1 MYSKRGENM
10 AHAFYPFVEDHE
22 GEKELDS
29 QDKLDSKDKT
39 VSDSTSKNDVLLPH
53 YAARIAVFDAT
64 NAAPRV
70 VVIEPCNV
78 RDYLEEITQQVAKL
92 ASEQGGTIPF
102 MVIREIVENF
112 IHAYFIE
119 PSISILDK
127 GMTIRFADQGP
138 GIKEKDKALD
148 FGTTSATTEMKRYI
162 RGVGSGLPYVREY
175 MKSTHG
181 FLDVEDNIN
190 GGTIVTLC
198 AQSDTQYSRKT
209 YDKTPT
215 VNTHPGVQGYTTHQP
230 MDSVQN
236 YEVNELDAFNRA
248 YQANTNYPVNV
259 YTPYSTKQ
267 TPTRYAPMY
276 QQTYQQIPSQEY
288 QQIPPQEYPQQQAQM
303 SSPMQVQQTQ
313 VTSPLTTLPLTARQ
327 QQILRCAQTY
337 GYVGPTELTK
347 LYGLSQP
354 TWSRELKA
362 LEDMGILHKNPKEQK
377 RVITKLGYAY
387 INSHLQQ

>member
-10 AHAFYPFVEDHE
+10 THAFYPFVEDHE
-22 GEKELDS
+22 REKE
-29 QDKLDSKDKT
+29 LDSKDKT

-78 RDYLEEITQQVAKL
+78 RDYLEEITQQVTKL

-215 VNTHPGVQGYTTHQP
+215 VNTHPSVQGYTTHQP

-236 YEVNELDAFNRA
+236 YEVNEPDAFNRT

-267 TPTRYAPMY
+267 TSTRYAPLY
-276 QQTYQQIPSQEY
+276 QQTYQQT
-288 QQIPPQEYPQQQAQM
+288 PPQDYLQQQAQA
-303 SSPMQVQQTQ
+303 SYPMQIQQPQ
-313 VTSPLTTLPLTARQ
+313 ATSPLSTLPLTARQ
-327 QQILRCAQTY
+327 EQVLRCAQTY

>member
-78 RDYLEEITQQVAKL
+78 RDYLEEITQQVTKL

-215 VNTHPGVQGYTTHQP
+215 VNTHPSVQGYTTHQP

-236 YEVNELDAFNRA
+236 YEVNEPDAFNRA
-248 YQANTNYPVNV
+248 YQANTNYPVNDYAA
-259 YTPYSTKQ
+259 YTAEHI
-267 TPTRYAPMY
+267 PTNYAPMY

-288 QQIPPQEYPQQQAQM
+288 QQMPPQEYPQQQAQM

-313 VTSPLTTLPLTARQ
+313 VTSPLTTLLLTARQ

>member
-1 MYSKRGENM
+1 MYGKRGENM

-78 RDYLEEITQQVAKL
+78 RDYLEEITQQVTKL

-230 MDSVQN
+230 MDSVHN
-236 YEVNELDAFNRA
+236 YEVNEPDAFNRA

-267 TPTRYAPMY
+267 IPTCYAPLY
-276 QQTYQQIPSQEY
+276 QQTYQQT
-288 QQIPPQEYPQQQAQM
+288 PPQEYQRAPLQDYLQ
-303 SSPMQVQQTQ
+303 QQTQ
-313 VTSPLTTLPLTARQ
+313 ASYPMQIQQPQATSPLNTLPLTARQ
-327 QQILRCAQTY
+327 EQVLRCAQTY

-387 INSHLQQ
+387 ISSHLQQ

>member
-1 MYSKRGENM
+1 MLKFKYGKRGENM

-22 GEKELDS
+22 RKKE
-29 QDKLDSKDKT
+29 LDSKDKT
-39 VSDSTSKNDVLLPH
+39 VSDSTSKDSALLPH
-53 YAARIAVFDAT
+53 YAARIAVFDAA

-78 RDYLEEITQQVAKL
+78 RDYLEEITQQVTKL

-198 AQSDTQYSRKT
+198 AQGGTQYSRKT
-209 YDKTPT
+209 YDKTST
-215 VNTHPGVQGYTTHQP
+215 DNTYPDMQGYTAHPP
-230 MDSVQN
+230 MNPVQN
-236 YEVNELDAFNRA
+236 YGVNNSNAFNGA
-248 YQANTNYPVNV
+248 YQANTSYPVNDYAA
-259 YTPYSTKQ
+259 YTAEHI
-267 TPTRYAPMY
+267 PTNYAPMY

-288 QQIPPQEYPQQQAQM
+288 QQMPPQEYPQQQAQM
-303 SSPMQVQQTQ
+303 SSPMQGQQTQ

-387 INSHLQQ
+387 ISSHLQQ

>member
-1 MYSKRGENM
+1 M

-22 GEKELDS
+22 SEKDLDN
-29 QDKLDSKDKT
+29 KGKT
-39 VSDSTSKNDVLLPH
+39 VSDATSKNTDLLPH
-53 YAARIAVFDAT
+53 YAARIAVFDAA

-78 RDYLEEITQQVAKL
+78 RDYLEEITQQVTKL

-148 FGTTSATTEMKRYI
+148 FGTTSATTEMKHYI

-198 AQSDTQYSRKT
+198 AQSGGTQHAHKT
-209 YDKTPT
+209 YDKTQT
-215 VNTHPGVQGYTTHQP
+215 DNTYTGMQEYAVHQP
-230 MDSVQN
+230 MNFVQSSGA
-236 YEVNELDAFNRA
+236 NEPNIFNRA
-248 YQANTNYPVNV
+248 YPANASYLARG
-259 YTPYSTKQ
+259 YTSYNPEHPSAN
-267 TPTRYAPMY
+267 YAPMY
-276 QQTYQQIPSQEY
+276 QQTYQQVS
-288 QQIPPQEYPQQQAQM
+288 PQEELQQQVQAAYPIQT
-303 SSPMQVQQTQ
+303 QQTQ
-313 VTSPLTTLPLTARQ
+313 VPSPLPTLPLTARQ
-327 QQILRCAQTY
+327 QQVLRCAQTY

>member
-1 MYSKRGENM
+1 MYGKRGENM
-10 AHAFYPFVEDHE
+10 AHAFYPFIEDHE
-22 GEKELDS
+22 DEKELDS

-39 VSDSTSKNDVLLPH
+39 VSDSTSKDSALLPH
-53 YAARIAVFDAT
+53 YAARIAVFDAA

-78 RDYLEEITQQVAKL
+78 RDYLEEITQQVTKL

-198 AQSDTQYSRKT
+198 AQGGTQYSRKT
-209 YDKTPT
+209 YDKTST
-215 VNTHPGVQGYTTHQP
+215 DNTYPDMQGYTAHPP
-230 MDSVQN
+230 MNPVQN
-236 YEVNELDAFNRA
+236 YGVNNSNAFNGA
-248 YQANTNYPVNV
+248 YQANTSYPVNDYAA
-259 YTPYSTKQ
+259 YTAEHI
-267 TPTRYAPMY
+267 PTNYAPMY

-288 QQIPPQEYPQQQAQM
+288 QQMPPQEYPQQQAQM
-303 SSPMQVQQTQ
+303 SYPIQVQQTQ

>member
-10 AHAFYPFVEDHE
+10 THAFYPFVEDHE
-22 GEKELDS
+22 REKE
-29 QDKLDSKDKT
+29 LDSKDKT

-78 RDYLEEITQQVAKL
+78 RDYLEEITQQVTKL

-215 VNTHPGVQGYTTHQP
+215 VNTHPSVQGYTTHQP

-236 YEVNELDAFNRA
+236 YEVNEPDAFNRT

-267 TPTRYAPMY
+267 TSTRYAPLY
-276 QQTYQQIPSQEY
+276 QQTYQQT
-288 QQIPPQEYPQQQAQM
+288 PPQGYFQQQAQA
-303 SSPMQVQQTQ
+303 SYPMQIQQPQ
-313 VTSPLTTLPLTARQ
+313 ATSPLSTLPLTARQ
-327 QQILRCAQTY
+327 EQVLRCAQTY

>member
-1 MYSKRGENM
+1 M

-39 VSDSTSKNDVLLPH
+39 VSDSTSKDSALLPH
-53 YAARIAVFDAT
+53 YAARIAVFDAA

-78 RDYLEEITQQVAKL
+78 RDYLEEITQQVTKL

-198 AQSDTQYSRKT
+198 AQGDTQYSRKT
-209 YDKTPT
+209 YDKTST
-215 VNTHPGVQGYTTHQP
+215 DNTYPDMQVYTAHPP
-230 MDSVQN
+230 MNPVQN
-236 YEVNELDAFNRA
+236 YGVNNSNAFNGA
-248 YQANTNYPVNV
+248 YQANTGYPVNDYAA
-259 YTPYSTKQ
+259 YTAEHI
-267 TPTRYAPMY
+267 PTNYAPMY

-288 QQIPPQEYPQQQAQM
+288 QQMPPQEYPQQQAQM
-303 SSPMQVQQTQ
+303 SYPMQVQQTQ

>member
-1 MYSKRGENM
+1 MYGKRGENM
-10 AHAFYPFVEDHE
+10 AHAFYPFIEDHE

-78 RDYLEEITQQVAKL
+78 RDYLEEITQQVTKL

-236 YEVNELDAFNRA
+236 YEVNEPDAFNRA

-267 TPTRYAPMY
+267 TPTCYAPLY
-276 QQTYQQIPSQEY
+276 QQTYQQT
-288 QQIPPQEYPQQQAQM
+288 PPQDYLQ
-303 SSPMQVQQTQ
+303 QQTQ
-313 VTSPLTTLPLTARQ
+313 ASYPMQIQQPQATSPLNTLPLTARQ
-327 QQILRCAQTY
+327 EQVLRCAQTY

>member
-1 MYSKRGENM
+1 MYGKRGENM

-78 RDYLEEITQQVAKL
+78 RDYLEEITQQVTKL

-267 TPTRYAPMY
+267 TPTRYAPLY
-276 QQTYQQIPSQEY
+276 QQTYQQIPPQEY
-288 QQIPPQEYPQQQAQM
+288 QQTPLQDYLQQQAQAAY
-303 SSPMQVQQTQ
+303 PMQIQQPQ
-313 VTSPLTTLPLTARQ
+313 ATSPLSTLPLTARQ
-327 QQILRCAQTY
+327 EQVLKCAQTY

>member
-1 MYSKRGENM
+1 MYGKRGENM

-78 RDYLEEITQQVAKL
+78 RDYLEEITRQVTKL

-209 YDKTPT
+209 YDKTST
-215 VNTHPGVQGYTTHQP
+215 DNTYLDMQGYTAHSP
-230 MDSVQN
+230 MNPLQN
-236 YEVNELDAFNRA
+236 YGVNNSNAFNRA
-248 YQANTNYPVNV
+248 YQANTSYPVNDYAA
-259 YTPYSTKQ
+259 YTAEHI
-267 TPTRYAPMY
+267 PTNYAPMY

-288 QQIPPQEYPQQQAQM
+288 QQMPPQEYPQQQAQM
-303 SSPMQVQQTQ
+303 SYPMQIQQPQ
-313 VTSPLTTLPLTARQ
+313 ATSPLSTLPLTARQ
-327 QQILRCAQTY
+327 EQVLRCAQTY

-387 INSHLQQ
+387 INSHLQ

>member
-10 AHAFYPFVEDHE
+10 AHAFYPFIEDHE

-78 RDYLEEITQQVAKL
+78 RDYLEEITQQVTKL

-209 YDKTPT
+209 YDKTST

-267 TPTRYAPMY
+267 TPTRYAPLY
-276 QQTYQQIPSQEY
+276 QQTYQQT
-288 QQIPPQEYPQQQAQM
+288 PPQEYLQQQAQV
-303 SSPMQVQQTQ
+303 SYPMQIQQPQ
-313 VTSPLTTLPLTARQ
+313 ATSPLSTLPLTARQ
-327 QQILRCAQTY
+327 EQVLRCAQTY

-387 INSHLQQ
+387 INSHLQ

>member
-1 MYSKRGENM
+1 MYGKRGENM
-10 AHAFYPFVEDHE
+10 AHAFYPFIEDHE

-39 VSDSTSKNDVLLPH
+39 VSDSTSKDSALLPH
-53 YAARIAVFDAT
+53 YAARIAVFDAA

-78 RDYLEEITQQVAKL
+78 RDYLEEITQQVTKL

-198 AQSDTQYSRKT
+198 AQGGTQYSRKT
-209 YDKTPT
+209 YDKTST
-215 VNTHPGVQGYTTHQP
+215 DNTYPDMQGYTAHPP
-230 MDSVQN
+230 MNPVQN
-236 YEVNELDAFNRA
+236 YGVNNSNAFNGA
-248 YQANTNYPVNV
+248 YQANTSYPVNDYAA
-259 YTPYSTKQ
+259 YTAEHI
-267 TPTRYAPMY
+267 PTNYAPMY

-288 QQIPPQEYPQQQAQM
+288 QQMPPQEYPQQQAQM

-377 RVITKLGYAY
+377 RVITKLGHAY

>member
-1 MYSKRGENM
+1 MYGKRGENM

-78 RDYLEEITQQVAKL
+78 RDYLEEITQQVTKL

-215 VNTHPGVQGYTTHQP
+215 VNTHPSVQGYTTHQP

-236 YEVNELDAFNRA
+236 YEVNEPDAFNRA

-267 TPTRYAPMY
+267 TSTRYAPLY
-276 QQTYQQIPSQEY
+276 QQTYQQTPPQDY
-288 QQIPPQEYPQQQAQM
+288 QQTPLQDYLQQQAQA
-303 SSPMQVQQTQ
+303 SYPMQIQQPQ
-313 VTSPLTTLPLTARQ
+313 ATSPLSTLPLTARQ
-327 QQILRCAQTY
+327 EQVLRCAQTY

-387 INSHLQQ
+387 INSHLQ

>member
-1 MYSKRGENM
+1 MYGKRGENM

-39 VSDSTSKNDVLLPH
+39 VSDSTSTNDVLLPH

-78 RDYLEEITQQVAKL
+78 RDYLEEITQQVTKL

-215 VNTHPGVQGYTTHQP
+215 VNTHPSVQGYTTHQP

-236 YEVNELDAFNRA
+236 YEVNEPDAFNRT

-267 TPTRYAPMY
+267 TPTRYAPLY
-276 QQTYQQIPSQEY
+276 QQTYQQT
-288 QQIPPQEYPQQQAQM
+288 PPQEYLQQQAQA
-303 SSPMQVQQTQ
+303 SYPMQIQQPQ
-313 VTSPLTTLPLTARQ
+313 ATSPLSTLPLTARQ
-327 QQILRCAQTY
+327 EQVLRCAQTY

-387 INSHLQQ
+387 INSHLQ

>member
-1 MYSKRGENM
+1 MLKFKYGKRGENM

-22 GEKELDS
+22 RKKE
-29 QDKLDSKDKT
+29 LDSKDKT
-39 VSDSTSKNDVLLPH
+39 VSDSTSKDSALLPH
-53 YAARIAVFDAT
+53 YAARIAVFDAA

-78 RDYLEEITQQVAKL
+78 RDYLEEITQQVTKL

-215 VNTHPGVQGYTTHQP
+215 VNTHPSVQGYTTHQP

-236 YEVNELDAFNRA
+236 YEVNEPDAFNRA

-267 TPTRYAPMY
+267 TPTRYAPLY
-276 QQTYQQIPSQEY
+276 QQTYQQT
-288 QQIPPQEYPQQQAQM
+288 PPQEYLQQQAQA
-303 SSPMQVQQTQ
+303 SYPMQVQQTQ

-387 INSHLQQ
+387 ISSHLQQ

>member
-78 RDYLEEITQQVAKL
+78 RDYLEEITQQVTKL

-230 MDSVQN
+230 MDSVHN
-236 YEVNELDAFNRA
+236 YEVNEPDAFNRA

-267 TPTRYAPMY
+267 TPTCYAPLY
-276 QQTYQQIPSQEY
+276 QQTYQRAPLQDYLQ
-288 QQIPPQEYPQQQAQM
+288 
-303 SSPMQVQQTQ
+303 QQTQ
-313 VTSPLTTLPLTARQ
+313 ASYPMQIQQPQATSPLNTLPLTARQ
-327 QQILRCAQTY
+327 EQVLRCAQTY

-387 INSHLQQ
+387 ISSHLQQ

>member
-1 MYSKRGENM
+1 M

-22 GEKELDS
+22 HEKE
-29 QDKLDSKDKT
+29 LDSKDKT
-39 VSDSTSKNDVLLPH
+39 VSDSTSKDSALLPH

-78 RDYLEEITQQVAKL
+78 RDYLEEITQQVTKL

-215 VNTHPGVQGYTTHQP
+215 VNTHPSVQGYTTHQP

-236 YEVNELDAFNRA
+236 YEVNEPDAFNRA

-267 TPTRYAPMY
+267 TPTRYAPLY
-276 QQTYQQIPSQEY
+276 QQTYQQT
-288 QQIPPQEYPQQQAQM
+288 PPQEYLQQQAQA
-303 SSPMQVQQTQ
+303 SYPMQIQQPQ
-313 VTSPLTTLPLTARQ
+313 ATSPLSTLPLTARQ
-327 QQILRCAQTY
+327 EQVLRCAQTY

-387 INSHLQQ
+387 INSHLQ

>member
-1 MYSKRGENM
+1 M

-78 RDYLEEITQQVAKL
+78 RDYLEEITQQVTKL

-236 YEVNELDAFNRA
+236 YEVNEPDAFNRA

-267 TPTRYAPMY
+267 TPTCYAPLY
-276 QQTYQQIPSQEY
+276 QQTYQQT
-288 QQIPPQEYPQQQAQM
+288 PPQDYLQ
-303 SSPMQVQQTQ
+303 QQTQ
-313 VTSPLTTLPLTARQ
+313 ASYPMQIQQPQATSPLNTLPLTARQ
-327 QQILRCAQTY
+327 EQVLRCAQTY

-387 INSHLQQ
+387 INSHLQ

>member
-1 MYSKRGENM
+1 MYGKRGENM
-10 AHAFYPFVEDHE
+10 AHAFYPFIEDHE
-22 GEKELDS
+22 DEKELDS

-78 RDYLEEITQQVAKL
+78 RDYLEEITQQVTKL

-215 VNTHPGVQGYTTHQP
+215 VNAHPGVQGYTTHQP
-230 MDSVQN
+230 MYSVQN
-236 YEVNELDAFNRA
+236 YEVNEPDAFNRA

-267 TPTRYAPMY
+267 TPTRYAPLY
-276 QQTYQQIPSQEY
+276 QQTYQQTPPQEY
-288 QQIPPQEYPQQQAQM
+288 QQTPPQEYLQQQAQA
-303 SSPMQVQQTQ
+303 SYPMQVQQTQ

-387 INSHLQQ
+387 INSHLQ

>member
-1 MYSKRGENM
+1 MYGKRGENM

-22 GEKELDS
+22 GEKE
-29 QDKLDSKDKT
+29 LDSKDKT

-78 RDYLEEITQQVAKL
+78 RDYLEEITQQVTKL

-215 VNTHPGVQGYTTHQP
+215 VNTHPSVQGYTTHQP

-236 YEVNELDAFNRA
+236 YEVNEPDAFNRA

-267 TPTRYAPMY
+267 TPTRYAPLY
-276 QQTYQQIPSQEY
+276 QQTYQQIP
-288 QQIPPQEYPQQQAQM
+288 PQEYLQQQAQA
-303 SSPMQVQQTQ
+303 SYPMQIQQPQ
-313 VTSPLTTLPLTARQ
+313 ATSLLSTLPLTARQ
-327 QQILRCAQTY
+327 EQVLKCAQTY

>member
-78 RDYLEEITQQVAKL
+78 RDYLEEITQQVTKL

-236 YEVNELDAFNRA
+236 YEVNEPDAFNRA

-267 TPTRYAPMY
+267 TPTCYAPLY
-276 QQTYQQIPSQEY
+276 QQTYQQT
-288 QQIPPQEYPQQQAQM
+288 PPQDYLQ
-303 SSPMQVQQTQ
+303 QQTQ
-313 VTSPLTTLPLTARQ
+313 ASYPMQIQQPQATSPLNTLPLTARQ
-327 QQILRCAQTY
+327 EQVLRCAQTY

-387 INSHLQQ
+387 INSHLQ

>member
-1 MYSKRGENM
+1 MYGKRGENM

-22 GEKELDS
+22 RKKE
-29 QDKLDSKDKT
+29 LDSKDKT

-78 RDYLEEITQQVAKL
+78 RDYLEEITQQVTKL

-215 VNTHPGVQGYTTHQP
+215 VNTHPSVQGYTTHQP

-236 YEVNELDAFNRA
+236 YEVNEPDAFNRT

-267 TPTRYAPMY
+267 TSTRYAPLY
-276 QQTYQQIPSQEY
+276 QQTYQQT
-288 QQIPPQEYPQQQAQM
+288 PPQDYLQQQAQA
-303 SSPMQVQQTQ
+303 SYPMQIQQPQ
-313 VTSPLTTLPLTARQ
+313 ATSPLSTLPLTARQ
-327 QQILRCAQTY
+327 EQVLRCAQTY

>member
-1 MYSKRGENM
+1 MLKFKYGKRGENM

-22 GEKELDS
+22 RKKE
-29 QDKLDSKDKT
+29 LDSKDKT
-39 VSDSTSKNDVLLPH
+39 VSDSTSKDSALLPH
-53 YAARIAVFDAT
+53 YAARIAVFDAA

-78 RDYLEEITQQVAKL
+78 RDYLEEITQQVTKL

-198 AQSDTQYSRKT
+198 AQGGAQYSRKT
-209 YDKTPT
+209 YDKTST
-215 VNTHPGVQGYTTHQP
+215 DNTYPDMQVYTAHPP
-230 MDSVQN
+230 MNPVQN
-236 YEVNELDAFNRA
+236 YGVNNSNAFNGA
-248 YQANTNYPVNV
+248 YQANTSYPVNDYAA
-259 YTPYSTKQ
+259 YTAEHI
-267 TPTRYAPMY
+267 PTNYAPMY

-288 QQIPPQEYPQQQAQM
+288 QQMPPQEYPQQQAQM
-303 SSPMQVQQTQ
+303 SYPMQVQQTQ

-387 INSHLQQ
+387 ISSHLQQ

>member
-1 MYSKRGENM
+1 MYGKRGENM
-10 AHAFYPFVEDHE
+10 AHAFYPFIEDHE

-78 RDYLEEITQQVAKL
+78 RDYLEEITQQVTKL
-92 ASEQGGTIPF
+92 AFEQGGTIPF

-215 VNTHPGVQGYTTHQP
+215 VNTHPSVQGYTTHQP

-236 YEVNELDAFNRA
+236 YEVNEPDAFNRT

-267 TPTRYAPMY
+267 TSTRYAPLY
-276 QQTYQQIPSQEY
+276 QQTYQQT
-288 QQIPPQEYPQQQAQM
+288 PPQDYLQQQAQA
-303 SSPMQVQQTQ
+303 SYPMQIQQPQ
-313 VTSPLTTLPLTARQ
+313 ATSPLNTLPLTARQ
-327 QQILRCAQTY
+327 EQVLRCAQTY

>member
-1 MYSKRGENM
+1 MYGKRGENM

-78 RDYLEEITQQVAKL
+78 RDYLEEITQQVTKL

-215 VNTHPGVQGYTTHQP
+215 VNTHPSVQGYTTHQP

-236 YEVNELDAFNRA
+236 YEVNEPDAFNRA

-267 TPTRYAPMY
+267 TPTRYAPLY
-276 QQTYQQIPSQEY
+276 QQTYQQT
-288 QQIPPQEYPQQQAQM
+288 PPQEYLQQQVQA
-303 SSPMQVQQTQ
+303 SYPMQIQQPQ
-313 VTSPLTTLPLTARQ
+313 ATSPLSTLPLTARQ
-327 QQILRCAQTY
+327 EQVLRCAQTY

-387 INSHLQQ
+387 INSHLQ

>member
-1 MYSKRGENM
+1 MLKFKYGKRGENM

-22 GEKELDS
+22 RKKE
-29 QDKLDSKDKT
+29 LDSKDKT
-39 VSDSTSKNDVLLPH
+39 VSDSTSKDSALLPH
-53 YAARIAVFDAT
+53 YAARIAVFDAA

-78 RDYLEEITQQVAKL
+78 RDYLEEITQQVTKL

-198 AQSDTQYSRKT
+198 AQGGTQYSRKT
-209 YDKTPT
+209 YDKTST
-215 VNTHPGVQGYTTHQP
+215 DNTYPDMQVYTAHPP
-230 MDSVQN
+230 MNPVQN
-236 YEVNELDAFNRA
+236 YGVNNSNAFNGA
-248 YQANTNYPVNV
+248 YQANTSYPVNDYAA
-259 YTPYSTKQ
+259 YTAEHI
-267 TPTRYAPMY
+267 PTNYAPMY

-288 QQIPPQEYPQQQAQM
+288 PQQQAQM
-303 SSPMQVQQTQ
+303 SYPMQVQQTQ

>member
-1 MYSKRGENM
+1 M

-78 RDYLEEITQQVAKL
+78 RDYLEEITQQVTKL

-230 MDSVQN
+230 MDSVHN
-236 YEVNELDAFNRA
+236 YEVNEPDAFNRA

-267 TPTRYAPMY
+267 TPTRYAPLY
-276 QQTYQQIPSQEY
+276 QQTYQQIPPQEY
-288 QQIPPQEYPQQQAQM
+288 QQTPLQDYLQQQAQAAY
-303 SSPMQVQQTQ
+303 PMQIQQPQ
-313 VTSPLTTLPLTARQ
+313 ATSPLSTLPLTARQ
-327 QQILRCAQTY
+327 EQVLKCAQTN

>member
-22 GEKELDS
+22 REKE
-29 QDKLDSKDKT
+29 LDSKDKT

-78 RDYLEEITQQVAKL
+78 RDYLEEITQQVTKL

-215 VNTHPGVQGYTTHQP
+215 VNTHPSVQGYTTHQP

-236 YEVNELDAFNRA
+236 YEVNEPDAFNRA

-267 TPTRYAPMY
+267 TPTRYAPLY

-288 QQIPPQEYPQQQAQM
+288 QQMPPQEYPQQQAQM
-303 SSPMQVQQTQ
+303 SYPMQVQQTQ
-313 VTSPLTTLPLTARQ
+313 VTSPLSTLPLTARQ
-327 QQILRCAQTY
+327 EQVLRCAQTY

-387 INSHLQQ
+387 INSHLQ

>member
-1 MYSKRGENM
+1 M

-78 RDYLEEITQQVAKL
+78 RDYLEEITQQVTKL

-215 VNTHPGVQGYTTHQP
+215 VNTHPSVQGYTTHQP

-236 YEVNELDAFNRA
+236 YEVNEPDAFNRA
-248 YQANTNYPVNV
+248 YQANTNYPVNDYAA
-259 YTPYSTKQ
+259 YTAEHI
-267 TPTRYAPMY
+267 PTNYAPMY

-288 QQIPPQEYPQQQAQM
+288 QQMPPQEYPQQQAQM

-313 VTSPLTTLPLTARQ
+313 VTSPLTTLLLTARQ

>member
-1 MYSKRGENM
+1 M

-22 GEKELDS
+22 HEKE
-29 QDKLDSKDKT
+29 LDSKDKT
-39 VSDSTSKNDVLLPH
+39 VSDSTSKDSALLPH

-78 RDYLEEITQQVAKL
+78 RDYLEEITQQVTKL

-198 AQSDTQYSRKT
+198 AQGGTQYSRKT
-209 YDKTPT
+209 YDKTST
-215 VNTHPGVQGYTTHQP
+215 DNTYPDMQGYTAHPP
-230 MDSVQN
+230 MNPVQN
-236 YEVNELDAFNRA
+236 YGVNNSNAFNGA
-248 YQANTNYPVNV
+248 YQANTSYPVNDYAA
-259 YTPYSTKQ
+259 YTAEHI
-267 TPTRYAPMY
+267 PTNYAPMY

-288 QQIPPQEYPQQQAQM
+288 QQMPPQEYPQQQAQM

-387 INSHLQQ
+387 ISSHLQQ

>member
-1 MYSKRGENM
+1 MYGKRGENM
-10 AHAFYPFVEDHE
+10 AHAFYPFIEDHE
-22 GEKELDS
+22 GEKE
-29 QDKLDSKDKT
+29 LDSKDKT
-39 VSDSTSKNDVLLPH
+39 VSDSTSKDSALLPH

-78 RDYLEEITQQVAKL
+78 RDYLEEITQQVTKL

-230 MDSVQN
+230 MDSVHN
-236 YEVNELDAFNRA
+236 YEVNEPDAFNRA
-248 YQANTNYPVNV
+248 YQANTNYPVNDYAA
-259 YTPYSTKQ
+259 YTAEHI
-267 TPTRYAPMY
+267 PTNYAPMY

-313 VTSPLTTLPLTARQ
+313 ATSPLNTLPLTARQ
-327 QQILRCAQTY
+327 EQVLRCAQTY

>member
-78 RDYLEEITQQVAKL
+78 RDYLEEITQQVTKL

-209 YDKTPT
+209 YDKTST

-267 TPTRYAPMY
+267 TPTRYAPLY

-288 QQIPPQEYPQQQAQM
+288 QQMPPQEYPQQQAQM

-313 VTSPLTTLPLTARQ
+313 VASPLTTLPLTARQ

-387 INSHLQQ
+387 ISSHLQQ

>member
-1 MYSKRGENM
+1 MLKFRYGKRGEKM
-10 AHAFYPFVEDHE
+10 ARTFYPFVENHE
-22 GEKELDS
+22 QEKELDN
-29 QDKLDSKDKT
+29 KDKT
-39 VSDSTSKNDVLLPH
+39 MSKPTSKNDTLLPQ
-53 YAARIAVFDAT
+53 YAARIAVFDAA

-78 RDYLEEITQQVAKL
+78 RDYLEEITQQVTKL

-138 GIKEKDKALD
+138 GIKEKNKALD

-198 AQSDTQYSRKT
+198 AQDGAQHSFKAYNKTQTDT
-209 YDKTPT
+209 
-215 VNTHPGVQGYTTHQP
+215 GMQGCTAYQP
-230 MDSVQN
+230 MNSVQT
-236 YEVNELDAFNRA
+236 YKANEQNTFNRT
-248 YQANTNYPVNV
+248 YQANTTYPVNSYV
-259 YTPYSTKQ
+259 PYNPEQ
-267 TPTRYAPMY
+267 MPTNAAPMY
-276 QQTYQQIPSQEY
+276 QQTYQQIP
-288 QQIPPQEYPQQQAQM
+288 PQDYPQQQNREAYPM
-303 SSPMQVQQTQ
+303 GYPMQIQPTRAE
-313 VTSPLTTLPLTARQ
+313 SPLTTLPLTARQ
-327 QQILRCAQTY
+327 QQILTCAQTY

>member
-1 MYSKRGENM
+1 MLKFKYGKRGENM

-22 GEKELDS
+22 RKKE
-29 QDKLDSKDKT
+29 LDSKDKT
-39 VSDSTSKNDVLLPH
+39 VSDSTSKDSALLPH
-53 YAARIAVFDAT
+53 YAARIAVFDAA

-78 RDYLEEITQQVAKL
+78 RDYLEEITQQVTKL

-198 AQSDTQYSRKT
+198 AQGGTQYSRKT
-209 YDKTPT
+209 YDKTST
-215 VNTHPGVQGYTTHQP
+215 DNTYPDMQGYTAHPP
-230 MDSVQN
+230 MNPVQN
-236 YEVNELDAFNRA
+236 YGVSNLNAFNGA
-248 YQANTNYPVNV
+248 YQAHTSYPVNDYAA
-259 YTPYSTKQ
+259 YTAEHI
-267 TPTRYAPMY
+267 PTNYAPMY
-276 QQTYQQIPSQEY
+276 QQTHQQIPSQEY
-288 QQIPPQEYPQQQAQM
+288 QQMPPQEYPQQQAQM
-303 SSPMQVQQTQ
+303 SYPMQGQQTQ

>member
-1 MYSKRGENM
+1 MYGKRGENM
-10 AHAFYPFVEDHE
+10 AHAFYPFIEDHE
-22 GEKELDS
+22 DEKELDS

-78 RDYLEEITQQVAKL
+78 RDYLEEITQQVTKL

-215 VNTHPGVQGYTTHQP
+215 VNTHPSVQGYTTHQP

-236 YEVNELDAFNRA
+236 YEVNEPDAFNRT

-267 TPTRYAPMY
+267 TSTRYAPLY
-276 QQTYQQIPSQEY
+276 QQTYQQT
-288 QQIPPQEYPQQQAQM
+288 PPQDYLQQQAQA
-303 SSPMQVQQTQ
+303 SYPMQIQQPQ
-313 VTSPLTTLPLTARQ
+313 ATSPLSTLPLTARQ
-327 QQILRCAQTY
+327 EQVLRCAQTY

>member
-78 RDYLEEITQQVAKL
+78 RDYLEEITQQVTKL

-267 TPTRYAPMY
+267 TPTRYAPLY
-276 QQTYQQIPSQEY
+276 QQTYQQIPPQEY
-288 QQIPPQEYPQQQAQM
+288 QQMPPQEYPQQQAQM